1 MNIIEEK
8 ITEIYELSFC
18 DDYDEKVFAY
28 QSSVNL
34 LDINGN
40 KIGNLF
46 FDSYSNS
53 YNSIHDNDV
62 IEASKKFASMIGL
75 QKITR
80 PTGQVFKLKMEY
92 N

>member
-34 LDINGN
+34 LDIYGN

-46 FDSYSNS
+46 FNSYSNS
-53 YNSIHDNDV
+53 YKSTNDNDV
-62 IEASKKFASMIGL
+62 IEASKIGL

>member
-34 LDINGN
+34 LDIYGN

-46 FDSYSNS
+46 FNSYSNS
-53 YNSIHDNDV
+53 YKSTNDNDV
-62 IEASKKFASMIGL
+62 IEASKKFAYMIGL